1 MRITCDV
8 DPTTETIAL
17 TLEVPVTAD
26 PDRAADVAWAAVS
39 RILTERHT
47 DQGSARQPTVA

>member
-8 DPTTETIAL
+8 TGEIITI
-17 TLEVPVTAD
+17 TLEVSATAD

-39 RILTERHT
+39 RILSERQTE
-47 DQGSARQPTVA
+47 QASAVA